1 MTEAL
6 TPKKPRGKNGSR
18 SGMAA
23 TIYVDKSWV
32 VYTKL
37 CKSLGQSASSR
48 LSNLMKE
55 DLEKLGGGSSGQ
67 ALNSQRI
74 SELESMLS
82 ENATKGKKIESML
95 RQEKVFSDIDRLTV
109 SWKLDELTFGNL
121 KEIIRRLLEY
131 RPSNQDSFN
140 RDDLLSFCTMLK
152 LAAQKARLQTELRGL
167 LLLDT
172 EPLAEIQP
180 TKSQPEIQAEPIVPS
195 VSELQEETETKSE
208 PEEEDEENLDDSESA
223 GEGTNRRPM

>member
-55 DLEKLGGGSSGQ
+55 DLEKLGGGSTRQ

-152 LAAQKARLQTELRGL
+152 LVAQKVRLQTELRSL

-172 EPLAEIQP
+172 EPLSEIQP
-180 TKSQPEIQAEPIVPS
+180 KSQPEIQAEPAVPS
-195 VSELQEETETKSE
+195 ASELQEETETKSQ
-208 PEEEDEENLDDSESA
+208 PEEENEENLEDRENQSA
-223 GEGTNRRPM
+223 QASP

>member
-55 DLEKLGGGSSGQ
+55 DLEKLGGGSTRQ

-152 LAAQKARLQTELRGL
+152 LVAQKVRLQTELRSL

-172 EPLAEIQP
+172 EPLSEIQP
-180 TKSQPEIQAEPIVPS
+180 KSQPGIQAEPIVPS
-195 VSELQEETETKSE
+195 ASELQEETETKSQ
-208 PEEEDEENLDDSESA
+208 PEEENEENLEDRENQSA
-223 GEGTNRRPM
+223 QASP